1 MASAAAATTA
11 RVRQI
16 SREIKTLDKVQR
28 EARSADSY
36 GPAVAA
42 LSKINALREDIA
54 RLKAQAAIE
63 LETDPIKRIGLQRQ
77 LALTADSH
85 VAAAKLAAVEANL
98 VIELARAGAQ
108 RAAIELT
115 DKGGDDLLDI
125 ITSAV
130 DDMDAED
137 VEALMAA
144 CRRRMEQLG

>member
-28 EARSADSY
+28 EARKADSY

-98 VIELARAGAQ
+98 VIELTRAGAL
-108 RAAIELT
+108 RAQAELT
-115 DKGGDDLLDI
+115 DKHGDEL
-125 ITSAV
+125 ITIVTDAIDEMDAV
-130 DDMDAED
+130 DIE
-137 VEALMAA
+137 LIMAA
-144 CRRRMEQLG
+144 CLRRKADLG